1 MVFIERVKKTFRR
14 LQWKLTMS
22 YTAVTVGTLLVV
34 VFFLGFLLFS
44 SVLVPLDILNSVL
57 SPKVWIQVVSE
68 NTSPEWQ
75 YVLSQKPI
83 DTRFISM
90 LLKGGDIQITHID
103 LFRIGDLQIRLRTAG
118 QGSVILVDPDG
129 ILLGTRFCI

>member
-1 MVFIERVKKTFRR
+1 MVFIERVKQSIHR

-22 YTAVTVGTLLVV
+22 YTAVTVGTLLIV
-34 VFFLGFLLFS
+34 VFILGFLLFS

-57 SPKVWIQVVSE
+57 SPKAWIQVVSE

-75 YVLSQKPI
+75 YFLSQKPI
-83 DTRFISM
+83 DTRLISM

-103 LFRIGDLQIRLRTAG
+103 LFRIGDLQIRFRTAG
-118 QGSVILVDPDG
+118 
-129 ILLGTRFCI
+129 